1 MSDDGKKKDAG
12 RFSVLF
18 FVVLIVAGY
27 FAWQHY
33 KKMPETAEEAVERTV
48 SAAPL
53 IEREA
58 EVEKNYIG
66 YVTPVHDVSVRP
78 YISGFVDEIRV
89 KGGSEVKAGDVMVII
104 DQAEYKAKLDAA
116 KAAVAQAEASFN
128 NSSVYY
134 QRMQKAGA
142 RAVSKTEL
150 DNAKASFLSAEAAL
164 EQDKAALAEAQVNYD
179 YTVIRA
185 TIDGV
190 VGDVP
195 LSKGDYVSPEN
206 VLLTVIQYN
215 PIRVVFSIT
224 DKDYLEEAGRP
235 EMFADETL
243 RLKLADGAVYP
254 QAGTFGYVDNQID
267 KSTNSIAVYADF
279 ANPDKRLVAN
289 AYVNVLVEKKY
300 RGMIVRK
307 DLVYIEPDGSYI
319 YVAGANGVV
328 KTAVNILSE
337 YGNNNYILKNTFTPG
352 ESIVLDKMGAGDEG
366 HKFKIVMEGA
376 AAAGEKN

>member
-78 YISGFVDEIRV
+78 YISGFVNEIRV

-164 EQDKAALAEAQVNYD
+164 EQAKAALAEAQVNYD